1 VEAALRTG
9 GASVDRPQL
18 EKQLRQAEGQ
28 VARFSAQLDNPRFLE
43 GAASEV
49 VERTRRLLAEA
60 IAQRDTLRRL
70 LDKG

>member
-9 GASVDRPQL
+9 GAAVDRAQL
-18 EKQLRQAEGQ
+18 DRQRRQAEAQ
-28 VARFSAQLDNPRFLE
+28 VDRFSAQLDNPRFLA
-43 GAASEV
+43 GAAPEV

-70 LDKG
+70 LDQG